1 MLPVTCNLFP
11 ITFRLALTPGGRESS
26 AHFRYNACVER
37 LDQERYSRQILFR
50 PIGEA
55 GQRKLAAARVAI
67 VGCGAVGSHQAAALV
82 RAGVGELLVIDRDYV
97 EESNLQRQ
105 SLFDERDAAESL
117 PKAVAAEAHLKQA
130 NSQVKV
136 RGIVADLTAENAPA
150 MLSGIHVLLDGTD
163 NFQTRYL
170 LNDLSLDGGFP
181 WIYGAAVGSYGV
193 TMTIVPGRGPCL
205 ACLFPEPPAGLQ
217 PTCDTEGI
225 LSAAASAV
233 ASIQVAEALKILVGD
248 WGALHGKLISLNV
261 WENRYQA
268 VHPGAPREG
277 CRACQRREFA
287 YLNGKGSPPI
297 TLCGRNSV
305 QIHEQRRSLNFAE
318 LEGKLKPHGLVR
330 ANPFV
335 LKFSVASYE
344 MTIFPDGRAIIKGTS
359 DTVLARSLYARY
371 IGT

>member
-1 MLPVTCNLFP
+1 
-11 ITFRLALTPGGRESS
+11 
-26 AHFRYNACVER
+26 VER

-50 PIGEA
+50 PIGKA
-55 GQRKLAAARVAI
+55 GQQKLAASRVAI
-67 VGCGAVGSHQAAALV
+67 VGCGALGSHQATELV

-117 PKAVAAEAHLKQA
+117 PKAVAAETHLKQA
-130 NSQVKV
+130 NSAVQV
-136 RGIVADLTAENAPA
+136 RGIVADLTADNAPS
-150 MLSGIHVLLDGTD
+150 MLSGIDVLLDGTD

-170 LNDLSLDGGFP
+170 LNDLSLERGFP

-205 ACLFPEPPAGLQ
+205 ACLFPEPPGGLQ

-225 LSAAASAV
+225 LSATASAV
-233 ASIQVAEALKILVGD
+233 ASIQVAEALKILVGE
-248 WGALHGKLISLNV
+248 WPALHRKLISFDV
-261 WENRYQA
+261 WENRFQA
-268 VHPGAPREG
+268 IEAGAPQEG
-277 CRACQRREFA
+277 CRACQQREFS
-287 YLNGKGSPPI
+287 YLNGTGSQPI

-318 LEGKLKPHGLVR
+318 LERRLKLDGLVHVN
-330 ANPFV
+330 AFV
-335 LKFSVASYE
+335 LKFSVAPYE

-359 DTVLARSLYARY
+359 DTAVARSLYQRY
-371 IGT
+371 IVP